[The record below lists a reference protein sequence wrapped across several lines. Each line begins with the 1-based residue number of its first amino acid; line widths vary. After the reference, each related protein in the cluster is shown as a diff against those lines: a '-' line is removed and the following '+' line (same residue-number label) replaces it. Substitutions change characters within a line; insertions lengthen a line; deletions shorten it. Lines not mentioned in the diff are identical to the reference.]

1 MKLRFY
7 LLIATLYLMTQTS
20 CTGTNNLQDGG
31 STVGPGFY
39 PAGDSY
45 VKDSEE
51 GIAIVCESESKITS
65 LTSLVTKEL
74 SKQKLT
80 ISQPTGNLS
89 ESTASVLDRLTRLDS
104 SRAALL
110 KTEMTSRLDNI
121 NFAVSSL
128 SNVTALPGASLE
140 TGCRLERVYEEQNG
154 KIVFSQELWDQ
165 TSTTEKTAL
174 LTELVVMKSW
184 TPGVTAEKSRSLAG
198 LLMSREISDMSINDY
213 EKYIKDLQA
222 H

>member
-7 LLIATLYLMTQTS
+7 LLIATFYLMTQTS
-20 CTGTNNLQDGG
+20 CSGTPDLEGGG

-39 PAGDSY
+39 SAGDSY
-45 VKDSEE
+45 VKNSEE

-65 LTSLVTKEL
+65 LTSLVTKGL

-80 ISQPTGNLS
+80 ISQPIGNLS
-89 ESTASVLDRLTRLDS
+89 ESTASILDRLTRLDS

-110 KTEMTSRLDNI
+110 KTEMTSRLDDI

-128 SNVTALPGASLE
+128 SNIIALPGASLE
-140 TGCRLERVYEEQNG
+140 TICRLERVYEEQNG
-154 KIVFSQELWDQ
+154 KIVFSQELWDE
-165 TSTTEKTAL
+165 TSTTEKVAL

-184 TPGVTAEKSRSLAG
+184 KPGVTAGKSRSLAG
-198 LLMSREISDMSINDY
+198 LLMSREISDMSISGY